1 MKRSKRSAKERIF
14 RPKRTRARLSGE
26 MPCATVFRLVASAC
40 LEDVKAHHRGAR
52 NGDTDAVHQTRV
64 ALTRLRA
71 AIAFFE
77 PMVEDSEWTLLKSEL
92 KWLNGYL
99 GATRD
104 LDVAIAN
111 APRERLFRTARVE
124 SQRQLRRALTS
135 DRYRRLFKDIVNWVN
150 HGPWSEVS
158 DRRLVRLRASP
169 ASAYHARRLARWHEK
184 LVDKSRGLQGKSSH
198 KQHRVRLASKRLRY
212 AIEFSEDVL
221 PKDDFVR
228 WRAIVKQL
236 RKAQQILGELHDAEA
251 AGALAA
257 ELHQSARTS
266 RTAREREPLELLDRK
281 QRSRLLRRATAAYR
295 KIAT

>member
-1 MKRSKRSAKERIF
+1 
-14 RPKRTRARLSGE
+14 
-26 MPCATVFRLVASAC
+26 MPCATVFHLVASAC

-52 NGDTDAVHQTRV
+52 NGDQVAVHQTRV

-71 AIAFFE
+71 AIAFFR
-77 PMVEDSEWTLLKSEL
+77 PMVEDSEWTRLKSEL

-104 LDVAIAN
+104 LDVAIGN

-135 DRYRRLFKDIVNWVN
+135 DRYRRWFKDMVDWVN
-150 HGPWSEVS
+150 HGPWSHMS

-169 ASAYHARRLARWHEK
+169 AFEYHARQLTGWHEK
-184 LVDKSRGLQGKSSH
+184 LVEKSRGLQEMGKR

-221 PKDDFVR
+221 PKGDFAP

-251 AGALAA
+251 ARALVTK
-257 ELHQSARTS
+257 LQQRSKTS
-266 RTAREREPLELLDRK
+266 PAGRQRKPLEVLDK
-281 QRSRLLRRATAAYR
+281 KEKGRLLRRATVAYR
-295 KIAT
+295 KIAA

>member
-1 MKRSKRSAKERIF
+1 
-14 RPKRTRARLSGE
+14 
-26 MPCATVFRLVASAC
+26 MPCATVFRLVASSC

-52 NGDTDAVHQTRV
+52 NGDPVAVHQTRV

-71 AIAFFE
+71 AIAFFA
-77 PMVEDSEWTLLKSEL
+77 PMVKDSEWIRLNSEL

-104 LDVAIAN
+104 LDVAIEN
-111 APRERLFRTARVE
+111 APRERLFRTARTE

-135 DRYRRLFKDIVNWVN
+135 DRYRRWFKDIVNWVD
-150 HGPWSEVS
+150 HGPWSDMNNRS
-158 DRRLVRLRASP
+158 LVRLRASP
-169 ASAYHARRLARWHEK
+169 ASDYHARRLAGWHEK
-184 LVDKSRGLQGKSSH
+184 LVGKSRGLQQMGGR

-221 PKDDFVR
+221 PKDDFAR

-251 AGALAA
+251 ARALAA
-257 ELHQSARTS
+257 ELQQRVNTTRTG
-266 RTAREREPLELLDRK
+266 RQREPLELLDRK
-281 QRSRLLRRATAAYR
+281 EKSRLLRRATVAYR
-295 KIAT
+295 KIAS

>member
-1 MKRSKRSAKERIF
+1 
-14 RPKRTRARLSGE
+14 

-52 NGDTDAVHQTRV
+52 NGDPVAVHQTRV

-71 AIAFFE
+71 MIAFFA
-77 PMVEDSEWTLLKSEL
+77 PMVEDSEWIRLKAEL

-104 LDVAIAN
+104 LDVAIEN
-111 APRERLFRTARVE
+111 APRERLFKTARGE

-135 DRYRRLFKDIVNWVN
+135 DRYRRWFKDIIDWVN
-150 HGPWSEVS
+150 HGPWSHMS
-158 DRRLVRLRASP
+158 DRNLVRLRASP
-169 ASAYHARRLARWHEK
+169 ASEYHARRLAGWHEK
-184 LVDKSRGLQGKSSH
+184 LVKKSRDLQGLSGR

-212 AIEFSEDVL
+212 AIEFSEGVL
-221 PKDDFVR
+221 PKDDFSP

-251 AGALAA
+251 AQALAA
-257 ELHQSARTS
+257 ELQQRVKTS
-266 RTAREREPLELLDRK
+266 RAGRQQKPLEILDRK
-281 QRSRLLRRATAAYR
+281 EKSRLLRRAAVAYR
-295 KIAT
+295 KIAS

>member
-1 MKRSKRSAKERIF
+1 
-14 RPKRTRARLSGE
+14 

-52 NGDTDAVHQTRV
+52 NGDPDAVHQTRV

-77 PMVEDSEWTLLKSEL
+77 PMVEDSEWARLKSEL

-104 LDVAIAN
+104 LDVAIEN

-124 SQRQLRRALTS
+124 RQRQLRRALTS
-135 DRYRRLFKDIVNWVN
+135 DRYRRLFKEIVTWVDR
-150 HGPWSEVS
+150 GPWSDMS

-169 ASAYHARRLARWHEK
+169 ASAYHARRLAGWQEK
-184 LVDKSRGLQGKSSH
+184 LLDKSSGLQGLSSR

-212 AIEFSEDVL
+212 AIEFSEDML
-221 PKDDFVR
+221 PKDDLTR

-251 AGALAA
+251 ARALAA
-257 ELHQSARTS
+257 ELQQRARTS
-266 RTAREREPLELLDRK
+266 RTSHQREPLELLDRK
-281 QRSRLLRRATAAYR
+281 EKRRLLRRATVAYR
-295 KIAT
+295 NIAI

>member
-1 MKRSKRSAKERIF
+1 MKRSKRSAKERVF
-14 RPKRTRARLSGE
+14 RPKRVRAQLSGE

-52 NGDTDAVHQTRV
+52 NGDSVAVHQTRV

-71 AIAFFE
+71 AIAFFK
-77 PMVEDSEWTLLKSEL
+77 PMVEDSEWRHLKSEL
-92 KWLNGYL
+92 KWLSGYL

-104 LDVAIAN
+104 LDVAIEN
-111 APRERLFRTARVE
+111 APRERLFRTARIE
-124 SQRQLRRALTS
+124 SQRQLRRALMS
-135 DRYRRLFKDIVNWVN
+135 DRYRRWFKDIVDWVN
-150 HGPWSEVS
+150 HGPWSDMS

-169 ASAYHARRLARWHEK
+169 ASEYHARQLAGWHEK
-184 LVDKSRGLQGKSSH
+184 LVEKSRGLQGMGGR

-221 PKDDFVR
+221 PKGDFAS

-251 AGALAA
+251 ARALVAR
-257 ELHQSARTS
+257 LQQSRK
-266 RTAREREPLELLDRK
+266 TATAGRKRKPLELLDHK
-281 QRSRLLRRATAAYR
+281 ERSRLLRRATAAYR
-295 KIAT
+295 KIAA

>member
-1 MKRSKRSAKERIF
+1 MKPSRRSVKERVF
-14 RPKRTRARLSGE
+14 RPKRARAQLSGE
-26 MPCATVFRLVASAC
+26 MPCATVFRLVASSC

-52 NGDTDAVHQTRV
+52 NGDPVAVHQTRV

-71 AIAFFE
+71 AIAFFA
-77 PMVEDSEWTLLKSEL
+77 PMVKDSEWMRLKSEL

-104 LDVAIAN
+104 LDVAIEN
-111 APRERLFRTARVE
+111 APRERLFRTARTE

-135 DRYRRLFKDIVNWVN
+135 DRYRRWFKDIVNWVD
-150 HGPWSEVS
+150 HGPWS
-158 DRRLVRLRASP
+158 DMNNRRLVRLRASL
-169 ASAYHARRLARWHEK
+169 ASDYHARRLAGWHEK
-184 LVDKSRGLQGKSSH
+184 LVGKSRGLQQMGGR

-221 PKDDFVR
+221 PKDDFAR

-251 AGALAA
+251 ARALAA
-257 ELHQSARTS
+257 ELQQRVNTTRTG
-266 RTAREREPLELLDRK
+266 RQREPLELLDRK
-281 QRSRLLRRATAAYR
+281 EKSRLLRRATVAYR
-295 KIAT
+295 KIAS

>member
-1 MKRSKRSAKERIF
+1 
-14 RPKRTRARLSGE
+14 

-52 NGDTDAVHQTRV
+52 NGDTVAVHQTRV

-77 PMVEDSEWTLLKSEL
+77 PMVEDPEWTRLKSEL

-104 LDVAIAN
+104 LDVAIGN

-135 DRYRRLFKDIVNWVN
+135 DRYRQWFKDIVDWVN
-150 HGPWSEVS
+150 HGPWVDMS

-169 ASAYHARRLARWHEK
+169 ASEYHARRLAGWHEK
-184 LVDKSRGLQGKSSH
+184 LVENSRGLKGMGKR

-221 PKDDFVR
+221 SKGDFAP

-251 AGALAA
+251 ARALAA
-257 ELHQSARTS
+257 ELQQRVKTTRAGGPRK
-266 RTAREREPLELLDRK
+266 PLELLDK
-281 QRSRLLRRATAAYR
+281 KEKGRLLRRAAAAYR
-295 KIAT
+295 KIAS